1 MLDLKR
7 WCELKLILLT
17 SKSFPLLFWVWIMGR
32 FCFGIKHKE
41 QVTIRGMNF
50 VWFCFSIRPR
60 RCIKFWK
67 VCTSLKNVCKLAE
80 LSNLENSTTATQ
92 IQPSK
97 KRPFSLWAFFQPSA
111 LLHDPLEHRKLIY
124 PFFSRGFMIC
134 LAFMR
139 FITASNCRIDL
150 RPDFI
155 TY

>member
-92 IQPSK
+92 IQSSK
-97 KRPFSLWAFFQPSA
+97 KDPFHYEL
-111 LLHDPLEHRKLIY
+111 
-124 PFFSRGFMIC
+124 FFSHQRCFTTHWSIENW
-134 LAFMR
+134 
-139 FITASNCRIDL
+139 FIHFFLGAL
-150 RPDFI
+150 WFV
-155 TY
+155 